1 MKKKVR
7 PLVQN
12 GTLFPPQVALWN
24 NLFEWSLSAGQP
36 VHPVDKVRSTKTVYI
51 SREVD
56 LDNNGYGVNTG
67 VLIHPIFQCLLTNT
81 DPFFPVHHIARSY
94 FVLSE
99 CDPFGPIIEN
109 GSTSVN

>member
-1 MKKKVR
+1 MKQKVR

-36 VHPVDKVRSTKTVYI
+36 IHPVDKVRSTKTVYI

-67 VLIHPIFQCLLTNT
+67 VLTTPYISVSPNKYRPIFSCAS
-81 DPFFPVHHIARSY
+81 HS
-94 FVLSE
+94 
-99 CDPFGPIIEN
+99 
-109 GSTSVN
+109 